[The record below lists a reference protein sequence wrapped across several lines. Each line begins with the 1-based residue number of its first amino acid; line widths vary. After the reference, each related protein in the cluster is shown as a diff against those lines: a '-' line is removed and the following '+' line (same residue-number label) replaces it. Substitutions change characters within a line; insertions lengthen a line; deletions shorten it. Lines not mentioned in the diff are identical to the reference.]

1 MAKRLSSPMSN
12 HISKQNFG
20 GCPLVSLIRE
30 RTLSVLTGSFM
41 DGTIA
46 AFVGD
51 PSSAV
56 SMSPQHPVPSSVGAS
71 FSAVIERRRSPA
83 SATQQRRGD
92 ARAPLPLE
100 AAAPAAT
107 RQRAVAAVRRP
118 PPLAYSFGDCWGS
131 LALGVVA
138 AALCVGTVAL
148 CVATCLQAL
157 GSSGVPQLFGPLSW
171 AA

>member
-46 AFVGD
+46 MFVGD

-71 FSAVIERRRSPA
+71 SRLRSSYDGCSPA
-83 SATQQRRGD
+83 SATQQRRG
-92 ARAPLPLE
+92 RCTRTI
-100 AAAPAAT
+100 AA
-107 RQRAVAAVRRP
+107 
-118 PPLAYSFGDCWGS
+118 GS
-131 LALGVVA
+131 R
-138 AALCVGTVAL
+138 
-148 CVATCLQAL
+148 
-157 GSSGVPQLFGPLSW
+157 
-171 AA
+171 